1 VTWLTVGTDAVLGV
15 FAVMFGLLW
24 FQHKLR
30 AFLAGAGVVV
40 AYAISEVVKLVVR
53 EERPCRTRPS
63 IAECPETGDWSFPSN
78 HSVIAGASAMAIW
91 ALHRTY
97 GWIAAVCAV
106 AAAASRVVV
115 GVHYVHDVL
124 AGLALGALVSW
135 GIAVLL
141 KKKLPARPQRVDA
154 EAPTVVM
161 QRLR

>member
-1 VTWLTVGTDAVLGV
+1 MTWLTVGTDAVLGV
-15 FAVMFGLLW
+15 FALMFLLLW
-24 FQHKLR
+24 FQHRLR

-53 EERPCRTRPS
+53 EERPCRTAPS
-63 IAECPETGDWSFPSN
+63 MAECPAPGDWSFPSN

-97 GWIAAVCAV
+97 GWVAAVCAI
-106 AAAASRVVV
+106 AAASSRVVV
-115 GVHYVHDVL
+115 GVHYVHDVM

-141 KKKLPARPQRVDA
+141 DRRRQRREVAD
-154 EAPTVVM
+154 APTVVM

>member
-1 VTWLTVGTDAVLGV
+1 MTWLVIGTDAVLGV
-15 FAVMFGLLW
+15 FALMFLALW
-24 FQHKLR
+24 FKHRLR

-40 AYAISEVVKLVVR
+40 AYAVSEVIKLVVQ
-53 EERPCRTRPS
+53 EERPCRTAPS
-63 IAECPETGDWSFPSN
+63 LAECPEAGDWSFPSN

-91 ALHRTY
+91 ALHRTW
-97 GWIAAVCAV
+97 GWVAAVCAV
-106 AAAASRVVV
+106 AAAASRVIV

-141 KKKLPARPQRVDA
+141 EKRQQRNDA
-154 EAPTVVM
+154 DAPTVVM

>member
-1 VTWLTVGTDAVLGV
+1 MVGTDAVLVV
-15 FAVMFGLLW
+15 FVLMFAWLVL
-24 FQHKLR
+24 KLRLR

-40 AYAISEVVKLVVR
+40 AYAVSEVVKLVVQ
-53 EERPCRTRPS
+53 EERPCRTAPS
-63 IAECPETGDWSFPSN
+63 LAECPAPGDWSFPSN

-91 ALHRTY
+91 ALHRAL
-97 GWIAAVCAV
+97 GWVAAVCAV

-141 KKKLPARPQRVDA
+141 KKKQPRADD
-154 EAPTVVM
+154 APTVVL
-161 QRLR
+161 QRLG

>member
-1 VTWLTVGTDAVLGV
+1 MTWLTVGTDAVLGV
-15 FAVMFGLLW
+15 FALMFLLLW
-24 FQHKLR
+24 FQHRLR

-40 AYAISEVVKLVVR
+40 AYAVSEVVKLVVR

-63 IAECPETGDWSFPSN
+63 MAECPEVGDWSFPSN

-97 GWIAAVCAV
+97 GWIAMVCAV
-106 AAAASRVVV
+106 AAASSRVVV
-115 GVHYVHDVL
+115 GVHYVHDVM

-141 KKKLPARPQRVDA
+141 KKKLPAKPVETD
-154 EAPTVVM
+154 APTVVM